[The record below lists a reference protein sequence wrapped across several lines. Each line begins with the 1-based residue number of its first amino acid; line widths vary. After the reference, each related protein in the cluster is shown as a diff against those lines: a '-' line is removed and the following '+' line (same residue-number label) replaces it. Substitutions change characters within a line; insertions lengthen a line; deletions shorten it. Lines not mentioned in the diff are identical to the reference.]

1 MGTKCLLHDVE
12 VLMGCNCGWG
22 VVVFAPIGGYDSAQ
36 DLLGDPKE
44 VFFIIDF
51 VGAHA

>member
-1 MGTKCLLHDVE
+1 MGAKCLLHNVE
-12 VLMGCNCGWG
+12 VLMGCNCGRR
-22 VVVFAPIGGYDSAQ
+22 VVLFAPIGGDYSAQ